1 MTRAIVVSGT
11 DTGIGKTVAAA
22 ALVHRLG
29 ADYWKPVQA
38 GLEGETDRET
48 VARLACAAP
57 ERLHAEAYRLVTPAS
72 PHRAAEIDQI
82 EIDLARLTPPETI
95 APLVIEGAGGLLVP
109 LTRTVLQI
117 EQFRRWGFPVVL
129 VSPTRLGCINQ
140 ALLSVEALKQRD
152 MLIGGIIFVGD
163 ENRDS
168 QRTILD
174 FAGVP
179 CIGRLPWHAPPDV
192 AWLQSA
198 ADAHIDTAPLIQ
210 LLER

>member
-1 MTRAIVVSGT
+1 MTRAIIVSGT

-22 ALVHRLG
+22 ALVQRLG

-38 GLEGETDRET
+38 GLDGETDRET
-48 VARLACAAP
+48 VARLTRALP
-57 ERLHAEAYRLVTPAS
+57 ERLHAETYRLGTPAS
-72 PHRAAEIDQI
+72 PHRAAEIDQV
-82 EIDLARLTPPETI
+82 EIDLARLTPPETL

-109 LTRTVLQI
+109 LTRAVLQI

-129 VSPTRLGCINQ
+129 VSPTRLGCINH
-140 ALLSVEALKQRD
+140 ALLAVEALKRRE
-152 MLIGGIIFVGD
+152 MRIAGILFVGD
-163 ENRDS
+163 ENSDS

-179 CIGRLPWHAPPDV
+179 SIGRLPWRAPPDA
-192 AWLQSA
+192 AWLQAA
-198 ADAHIDTAPLIQ
+198 ADAHIDTAPLVP